1 MRLDSATA
9 KDIPK
14 AADFSFSSLPF
25 LIGFLFGIHAV
36 NPEIP
41 GFPKMAKWEIK
52 NPVTEMKNPS
62 DESSSRLDMTEER
75 SSELDDMSIET
86 SQIENSKREKKTK
99 LEEKREQNHRNCE
112 TTIKCVTYIEWKYRK
127 KEKGAE

>member
-1 MRLDSATA
+1 MSVKNPDLVPASSETWFSNC
-9 KDIPK
+9 KGYPK

-25 LIGFLFGIHAV
+25 LIGFLFGIRAV

-62 DESSSRLDMTEER
+62 DESS
-75 SSELDDMSIET
+75 
-86 SQIENSKREKKTK
+86 
-99 LEEKREQNHRNCE
+99 
-112 TTIKCVTYIEWKYRK
+112 
-127 KEKGAE
+127 